1 MTGIFTC
8 YYTSITSLK
17 KYNTVSFWVN
27 VRIYLQSSNFCKLL
41 GSLPNSLRDRT
52 FLVVVFYVLCRGY
65 ENMMKLY
72 FEKLFPLND
81 LIMGTQKNNTYNYK
95 SDVLRFFGW
104 ALRSYRQLQLH
115 TLERTQNKGKIYLIN
130 SKIKLLDNMMT
141 TEAKVRNDDDYM
153 SRCYA
158 SVDTLYNKGNLTL
171 IVKKYY
177 NFVVS
182 VIILIDEHVSEQK
195 IHILR
200 NDVMK
205 VAFNELREN

>member
-1 MTGIFTC
+1 
-8 YYTSITSLK
+8 
-17 KYNTVSFWVN
+17 
-27 VRIYLQSSNFCKLL
+27 
-41 GSLPNSLRDRT
+41 
-52 FLVVVFYVLCRGY
+52 
-65 ENMMKLY
+65 
-72 FEKLFPLND
+72 
-81 LIMGTQKNNTYNYK
+81 
-95 SDVLRFFGW
+95 
-104 ALRSYRQLQLH
+104 
-115 TLERTQNKGKIYLIN
+115 
-130 SKIKLLDNMMT
+130 MT

-182 VIILIDEHVSEQK
+182 VVILIDEHVSEQK

-205 VAFNELREN
+205 VAFNELRKNEDIRKKFLLLTEDFSDISKDIRLETINDLIRKTMNSRAGACLELFAEKHIGHYAKKGAGQSLRAALQASSKATKLKQLKKEQKAEVPIYDEETDELILNNDPKSVNEEENDSTHSSQCSNLFETEVPEDWNEAFQE